1 MGNREEQFKKSA
13 NQKAMAIWMLLNTV
27 LSISYAIEIVK
38 GLRTGGYYVAFMLI
52 AWLPFIAG
60 LAAWRFLG
68 KATDTYKTI
77 VIVGYGILYVFV
89 LFTGNSNLTF
99 TYILPLIS
107 MLILYKDRNY
117 ILRCGAATMLA
128 VIAAIIKNYLS
139 GMNTG
144 ADITAYEIQIAS
156 MFLCFVGYVLSINH
170 LNFTDGTMLHV
181 AEDNLKKVVETI
193 ETVKVASTSVVDGV
207 TVVRELTDENKA
219 SADAVVGSMNTLA
232 ENNTVLQDKTL
243 SSMDMTQKISTQG
256 ANVAALI
263 EKMVGLTDESMVH
276 AKNSSEELTDVVES
290 TNTVA
295 GLAGD
300 LEEILK
306 EFKEQFDMAKNEIG
320 TIEGINHK
328 TNLLALN
335 ASIEAARA
343 GEAGKGFA
351 VVANEIRELSLG
363 TQNSSSSI
371 WTAIEHLEETSERM
385 TDSITQTLGLIQT
398 MLGKITHVSTSVSR
412 IAEDSTQLGSSI
424 QVIKASMNEVEDSN
438 KSMVDNMKQI
448 CDVMDVMTS
457 SVREADQNTRVMR
470 SKYDETMGSVSKIEE
485 TVGKLIE
492 ELGVGGFMS
501 LQDITPGMW
510 VSVLTT
516 AGGEKEYKA
525 QILEVTESHIM
536 TGKLSAAGEI
546 LEIERNQRCQAY
558 IVVDNMLYKW
568 QDAAISKTKDERFK
582 IQITGT
588 PIVHNRRKYPRM
600 PLANA
605 CDVRIASQTAQYA
618 ARMVNISANGFAI
631 ATRAP
636 EIGNAKG
643 RNLNIEIKN
652 FPLLDGVAL
661 SGYVIR
667 VSESGGE
674 YTLGCRMAEDNLLIR
689 DYVKANYNGQ

>member
-1 MGNREEQFKKSA
+1 MQNREEQFKESA
-13 NQKAMAIWMLLNTV
+13 NRKAMAIWMLLNTV
-27 LSISYAIEIVK
+27 LSVSYAIEIVK

-60 LAAWRFLG
+60 LVAWKFLG
-68 KATDTYKTI
+68 RATDTYKTI
-77 VIVGYGILYVFV
+77 VIIGYGILYVFV
-89 LFTGNSNLTF
+89 LFTGHSILTF
-99 TYILPLIS
+99 TYILPLTS
-107 MLILYKDRNY
+107 MLILYKDKNY
-117 ILRCGAATMLA
+117 MFRCGALTMLA
-128 VIAAIIKNYLS
+128 IVAAIIKNYLS

-144 ADITAYEIQIAS
+144 EDITSYEIQIAS
-156 MFLCFVGYVLSINH
+156 TFLCFVGYVLSINH
-170 LNFTDGTMLHV
+170 LNFTDGTMLHA

-193 ETVKVASTSVVDGV
+193 ETVKTASTAVVDGV

-219 SADAVVGSMNTLA
+219 SADAVVGSMDTLA
-232 ENNTVLQDKTL
+232 QNNTVLQDKTL

-256 ANVAALI
+256 ANVADLI
-263 EKMVGLTDESMVH
+263 EKMVSLTDESMIH

-290 TNTVA
+290 TNSVA
-295 GLAGD
+295 ALAND

-306 EFKEQFDMAKNEIG
+306 EFQEQFAMAKQEIG

-371 WTAIEHLEETSERM
+371 WTAIEHLEETSGRM
-385 TDSITQTLGLIQT
+385 TDSITQTLSLIQT
-398 MLGKITHVSTSVSR
+398 MLGKITHVSSSVSS

-424 QVIKASMNEVEDSN
+424 QVIKDSMNEVEDSN

-457 SVREADQNTRVMR
+457 SVKEADQNTRVMR
-470 SKYDETMGSVSKIEE
+470 SKYDETMSSVGKIED

-501 LQDITPGMW
+501 LEDITPGMW
-510 VSVLTT
+510 VTVTL
-516 AGGEKEYKA
+516 GQKPDKEYKA
-525 QILEVTESHIM
+525 EILEVSEQHIM
-536 TGKLSAAGEI
+536 TGRLMASGEV
-546 LEIERNQRCQAY
+546 LETERHQKCQAF

-568 QDAAISKTKDERFK
+568 QDASVSKTKDERFK
-582 IQITGT
+582 IQISST

-600 PLANA
+600 PLNNA
-605 CDVRIASQTAQYA
+605 CDVRIASQTAEYV
-618 ARMVNISANGFAI
+618 ARMVNLSANGFAI

-643 RNLNIEIKN
+643 RNLNVQVKN
-652 FPLLDGVAL
+652 FPLLEKTLL

-667 VSESGGE
+667 VSESNGE
-674 YTLGCRMAEDNLLIR
+674 YVLGCRMPEDNLEIR
-689 DYVKANYNGQ
+689 DYVKANYSGQ